1 MQNSRSPNARP
12 SSGQSVIEPLW
23 IPANTHQAANIT
35 SQPAVVLTS
44 ALFFASGFAALTYQ
58 IAWQRALF
66 GWYGV
71 DLDSVSAIV
80 SIFMLG
86 LGVGALAGGWMADRW
101 PNHRLVVFSVIEGLI
116 ALFGFFSLDIID
128 GAGAVFFNQPLPVI
142 VGLTFLVFLVPTCAM
157 GATLPVLVTELT
169 SRTGNVGSSTG
180 QLYYINTL
188 GAAIGALAVAYVLLP
203 WGGLDGAVRVAAL
216 INLAI
221 SLTAAALH
229 RPAATHLDTPA
240 KGAVA

>member
-1 MQNSRSPNARP
+1 MMM
-12 SSGQSVIEPLW
+12 
-23 IPANTHQAANIT
+23 
-35 SQPAVVLTS
+35 TS
-44 ALFFASGFAALTYQ
+44 ALFFASGFAALSYQ
-58 IAWQRALF
+58 VAWQRALF

-71 DLDSVSAIV
+71 DMDSVSAIV

-86 LGVGALAGGWMADRW
+86 LGVGALVGGWMADRW
-101 PNHRLVVFSVIEGLI
+101 PTKRLLTFSIIEGLI

-128 GAGAVFFNQPLPVI
+128 GAGALFYNLPLPII
-142 VGLTFLVFLVPTCAM
+142 VGVTFLVFLVPTCAM

-169 SRTGNVGSSTG
+169 SRTGNVGASTG

-221 SLTAAALH
+221 SVTAALTLNRSVAAML
-229 RPAATHLDTPA
+229 RAPAP
-240 KGAVA
+240 GAAS

>member
-1 MQNSRSPNARP
+1 MMM
-12 SSGQSVIEPLW
+12 
-23 IPANTHQAANIT
+23 
-35 SQPAVVLTS
+35 TS
-44 ALFFASGFAALTYQ
+44 ALFFASGFAALSYQ
-58 IAWQRALF
+58 VAWQRALF

-71 DLDSVSAIV
+71 DMDSVSAIV

-86 LGVGALAGGWMADRW
+86 LGVGALVGGWMADRW
-101 PNHRLVVFSVIEGLI
+101 PTKRLLTFSIIEGLI
-116 ALFGFFSLDIID
+116 GLFGFFSLDIID
-128 GAGAVFFNQPLPVI
+128 GAGALFYNLPLPII
-142 VGLTFLVFLVPTCAM
+142 VGVTFLVFLVPTCAM

-169 SRTGNVGSSTG
+169 SRTGNVGASTG

-221 SLTAAALH
+221 SVTAALTLNRSVAAML
-229 RPAATHLDTPA
+229 RAPAP
-240 KGAVA
+240 GAAS